1 MACEKGQSARW
12 AGHFKEAL
20 VGSEK
25 LKPKHLPAMPYAQI
39 PAFIKRLQ
47 ERGGMSAFALEFTI
61 LTAARSGEVLGAKWS
76 EIDFDAA
83 LWSLPPERMKNGFSH
98 EVPLAPRALEIL
110 RAMHEVRTSDYVFA
124 GARRSR
130 PLSNMAMT
138 MLMRLILKNMSRM
151 AFGPHSG
158 HFWAMRQ
165 TPLEKLLRRPYLIG
179 SVMQWSWPIRV
190 VMRLRSAESLCRYG
204 QIIALAKTDQVRL
217 CGCMGDLGFDEKK
230 RLEKA
235 ALNGLLQG
243 DLIPLANVLL
253 AAAYAMN
260 PRLRDK
266 LINMILYRGGVPLA
280 VGPDG
285 EIIKSGSEGVN
296 TSLILKC
303 EKHPNLKSKK
313 QSSLQAQR
321 KLNKAYRVGRFI
333 RNNMSN
339 GGKYEDAFFD
349 ACDEFGLSDSRIKA
363 LYTEYKKQDG
373 MKPIW
378 NDNLDGPFLG

>member
-179 SVMQWSWPIRV
+179 SAMRWSWPIRV

-204 QIIALAKTDQVRL
+204 LI
-217 CGCMGDLGFDEKK
+217 
-230 RLEKA
+230 LEKA